1 MSVQAGKERSSCQV
15 CKEVEAWKSA
25 ETAVEE
31 ERTSPVP
38 AAPEPLSSACFRV
51 TPSLVSL

>member
-15 CKEVEAWKSA
+15 CKEMEAWKSA

-31 ERTSPVP
+31 GTSPVP
-38 AAPEPLSSACFRV
+38 AAPEPLSSAGFRV
-51 TPSLVSL
+51 TPGLVSL